1 MLNSPQSGDGPI
13 PFILSASCDLQH
25 SFLPRTD
32 PLSPYPARH
41 LLRLHY
47 ARRQRHED
55 HHLCTVG
62 TLRACRHRGS
72 RERLQSMERRCGPT
86 LPSLTAAL
94 CPQARS
100 PAGLTINSLGELAMR
115 TPITAHVFGLLP
127 PPPIPQVCTADT
139 RLPEVLA
146 RVVRAL
152 EERLNEAKMID
163 TSATTADN
171 STQTVASFLATRDGR
186 QSSAS
191 QEPGP

>member
-1 MLNSPQSGDGPI
+1 
-13 PFILSASCDLQH
+13 
-25 SFLPRTD
+25 
-32 PLSPYPARH
+32 
-41 LLRLHY
+41 
-47 ARRQRHED
+47 
-55 HHLCTVG
+55 
-62 TLRACRHRGS
+62 
-72 RERLQSMERRCGPT
+72 
-86 LPSLTAAL
+86 
-94 CPQARS
+94 
-100 PAGLTINSLGELAMR
+100 MR

-171 STQTVASFLATRDGR
+171 STQTVACCFLATRDGS
-186 QSSAS
+186 QSNSS

>member
-1 MLNSPQSGDGPI
+1 M
-13 PFILSASCDLQH
+13 
-25 SFLPRTD
+25 
-32 PLSPYPARH
+32 
-41 LLRLHY
+41 
-47 ARRQRHED
+47 
-55 HHLCTVG
+55 
-62 TLRACRHRGS
+62 
-72 RERLQSMERRCGPT
+72 
-86 LPSLTAAL
+86 
-94 CPQARS
+94 
-100 PAGLTINSLGELAMR
+100 LGELAMR

-127 PPPIPQVCTADT
+127 PPPIPQVCDT
-139 RLPEVLA
+139 RLPDALA